1 LIILITAHLA
11 AANSGEI
18 TSSIP
23 NDLRMS
29 AWFASAALAMI
40 LACGYFFLINEAM
53 ISES

>member
-11 AANSGEI
+11 AARSGEI

-23 NDLRMS
+23 SELRISM
-29 AWFASAALAMI
+29 WFVSAALAII
-40 LACGYFFLINEAM
+40 LAFGYFFLSSDAI